1 MATDSNVDDES
12 WFTGHHIFKN
22 VWTTMIG
29 EILTCMRERNN
40 PHDHFSVAVYKD
52 TRIVGHIAR
61 KLAER
66 FSGYLIDGK
75 LEYQSKNIWNT
86 RK

>member
-1 MATDSNVDDES
+1 MATGSSVNVES
-12 WFTGHHIFKN
+12 WLTGHHIYKN
-22 VWTTMIG
+22 VWTPKIS

-40 PHDHFSVAVYKD
+40 PNDHFYVAVYKD